1 MRRTYFNLGF
11 KSHCSLGL
19 SNLNNILGFLDC
31 KCFSLLLNRNY
42 FSNNVCSCC
51 RGLDRGSCSA
61 HRSSSCP
68 GPHRPPAP
76 AGTPAAC
83 WQTPRYI
90 QLSSTSCLAPTG
102 TPTACWQTP
111 TIYICVI
118 KINFVNQFFI
128 VFFFYNFVS
137 SSSNSL
143 LLFCLFFDF

>member
-68 GPHRPPAP
+68 GPHRPPTP

-83 WQTPRYI
+83 WQIPIYI
-90 QLSSTSCLAPTG
+90 QAVIYQLSG
-102 TPTACWQTP
+102 TYRHP
-111 TIYICVI
+111 
-118 KINFVNQFFI
+118 
-128 VFFFYNFVS
+128 
-137 SSSNSL
+137 NSL
-143 LLFCLFFDF
+143 LADTYNLYMCY